1 MPYIHFTGEQ
11 KRLAASVDL
20 VEFLRQ
26 RGEKLLPS
34 GHEKRLDSDHSITV
48 RGNAW
53 YDHAAEKGG
62 GPISF
67 AQTFYH
73 LSYPDAVTLLLGGAA
88 AGACLPTEKQA
99 EVEKSSSNCRLL
111 TTLCAGS
118 MPICSKSGTSSVTC

>member
-1 MPYIHFTGEQ
+1 MPYIHFTEEQ

-48 RGNAW
+48 RRKK
-53 YDHAAEKGG
+53 AEARS
-62 GPISF
+62 P
-67 AQTFYH
+67 
-73 LSYPDAVTLLLGGAA
+73 
-88 AGACLPTEKQA
+88 LPRPFTTSATRMPSRSCWVEQRQA
-99 EVEKSSSNCRLL
+99 PALRQKNRLRWKKSSSNCRLL